1 MADSSSEVC
10 IEDCYIE
17 SGDDL
22 VAVKSGWD
30 QYGISVGKPSTNIVI
45 QRVSGTTPTCSGVGF
60 GSEMSAGISNVLVR
74 DLHVWNSAQ
83 AVRLKT
89 DVGRGGYITNITIA
103 NVTMEKIKVPIR
115 FSRGADDHSD
125 DNYDRTAL
133 PRISNVLISDVVGV
147 DLQRAPMLEAVPGA
161 VYEGICFR
169 NFSLR
174 GIRRQHRWHCES
186 VSGEAHEVFPA
197 PCEEF
202 RKNRSSS
209 WCGFL

>member
-1 MADSSSEVC
+1 M
-10 IEDCYIE
+10 
-17 SGDDL
+17 SG
-22 VAVKSGWD
+22 
-30 QYGISVGKPSTNIVI
+30 
-45 QRVSGTTPTCSGVGF
+45 
-60 GSEMSAGISNVLVR
+60 GISNVLVR

-89 DVGRGGYITNITIA
+89 DVGRGGYITYITIA
-103 NVTMEKIKVPIR
+103 NVTMEKVKVPIR

-174 GIRRQHRWHCES
+174 GIRRQDRWHCES
-186 VSGEAHEVFPA
+186 VYGEAHEVFPA

-202 RKNRSSS
+202 RKNGASS